1 MAHSIE
7 MITADDRTPL
17 LRQSVRS
24 HMEEGRKVDHV
35 MEIKETNSEDQSRL
49 QTSKSRKQ
57 IFDERFKDLN
67 SWSTKSCTIFKV
79 NVALRESNPDAY
91 TPKLIP
97 IGPYHNKNPE
107 LGSMEKY
114 KMLYLQQFLQRKEGL
129 DMESC
134 IRKLEELK
142 DEALKCY
149 EDIDY
154 KDFDTDDSTGKFVEM
169 LLVDGCFVV
178 EYIREDCS
186 ADEPREG
193 RIINTDWMVSLVN
206 RDLLLLE
213 NQLPFSVLT
222 KLHDM
227 TTHQGE
233 MSFTKQVEKTFLS
246 NLSNMCPAPLS
257 EVTTGNAD
265 NMEPKHIR
273 HVLLKAC
280 QPSKT
285 TTSTTESES
294 ESEHSR
300 KSLCWNPLQLFRPK
314 ETQGDTKHI
323 TLHGSMPNAT
333 ELCEA
338 GVTFSKVQNVYRSSD
353 TNNTLGNR
361 TVSLFDIKFEKGLMK
376 IPSFEVVDLTETL
389 LRNLIAFEQHWPDV
403 YPTCFSD
410 YVTFM
415 DYLIESEKDVSLLRL
430 KGIIRNRI
438 GEDKEV
444 ASIFNKMGKGVAV
457 SCEDFY
463 YKEEYRKL
471 IQHCEKPWNRMKA
484 NLRHNYFSSPWAGA
498 STVAAAVLLILTA
511 MQTILA
517 FRADR
522 KK

>member
-1 MAHSIE
+1 
-7 MITADDRTPL
+7 
-17 LRQSVRS
+17 
-24 HMEEGRKVDHV
+24 MEEGSKVDHV
-35 MEIKETNSEDQSRL
+35 MEIGDTSGEDRSGL
-49 QTSKSRKQ
+49 QTRKE

-67 SWSTKSCTIFKV
+67 NNWSTKSCTIFKV
-79 NVALRESNPDAY
+79 NVGLRESNSDAY

-97 IGPYHNKNPE
+97 IGLYHNKNPQ
-107 LGSMEKY
+107 LNSMRKY
-114 KMLYLQQFLQRKEGL
+114 KLLYLQRFLQRKEGL
-129 DMESC
+129 DVDSC
-134 IRKLEELK
+134 ARKLEEMK

-149 EDIDY
+149 DDINY
-154 KDFDTDDSTGKFVEM
+154 KEFDTNSTKEFVDM
-169 LLVDGCFVV
+169 LLVDGSFVV
-178 EYIREDCS
+178 EYIREDCL
-186 ADEPREG
+186 ENQPREG

-222 KLHDM
+222 KLHGM
-227 TTHQGE
+227 TAHQGE

-246 NLSNMCPAPLS
+246 NLPNMCPASLS
-257 EVTTGNAD
+257 ETTTGNAD
-265 NMEPKHIR
+265 NMELKHIL
-273 HVLLKAC
+273 HVLHKAC
-280 QPSKT
+280 QPSQT
-285 TTSTTESES
+285 TTSTTK
-294 ESEHSR
+294 SEHSR
-300 KSLCWNPLQLFRPK
+300 KRLCWNPLQLFRPK
-314 ETQGDTKHI
+314 ETPRDTKHI
-323 TLHGSMPNAT
+323 TLHGNMPNAT

-338 GVTFSKVQNVYRSSD
+338 GVTFSKVQNVYSLSD
-353 TNNTLGNR
+353 TNNSLGNR
-361 TVSLFDIKFEKGLMK
+361 TVSLFDIKFEKGLME
-376 IPSFEVVDLTETL
+376 IPSFEIVDLTETL

-410 YVTFM
+410 YVIFM

-463 YKEEYRKL
+463 YKEECRKL

-511 MQTILA
+511 MQTS
-517 FRADR
+517 FQS
-522 KK
+522 